1 MTQRNCIFVTI
12 VIVCR
17 VCTTVVASNHWVVTH
32 NGRIQVCLCAGSVEF
47 SFETLFSFA
56 TPISD
61 ECNRGCVT
69 QAVVASGLRHTRL
82 HSSEP
87 PSREQDGLY
96 TMSQSHDLLQFLKQ
110 EERVD
115 DLLNLER
122 QLMNTDPEMVRARVL
137 HDRSATMTYDETC
150 LGAHE
155 PSVKALFYHSGIT
168 IGDLP
173 QG

>member
-1 MTQRNCIFVTI
+1 VYLLKY
-12 VIVCR
+12 
-17 VCTTVVASNHWVVTH
+17 VA
-32 NGRIQVCLCAGSVEF
+32 
-47 SFETLFSFA
+47 
-56 TPISD
+56 
-61 ECNRGCVT
+61 

-82 HSSEP
+82 PPSEP
-87 PSREQDGLY
+87 PSREQDGQY

-115 DLLNLER
+115 NLLHLER
-122 QLMNTDPEMVRARVL
+122 QMMNTDPDMVRARVL
-137 HDRSATMTYDETC
+137 QDRSGTMTFDEMC

-155 PSVKALFYHSGIT
+155 SSVKALFYHSGIT